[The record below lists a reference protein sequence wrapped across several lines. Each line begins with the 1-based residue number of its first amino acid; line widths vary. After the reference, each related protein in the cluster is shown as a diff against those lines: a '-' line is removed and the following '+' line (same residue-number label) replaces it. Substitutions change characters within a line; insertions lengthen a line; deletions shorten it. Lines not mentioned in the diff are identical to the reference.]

1 MWWGFHR
8 SFEQENRTDFFF
20 SVRFSVGWY
29 YCSVTSTNSSHDAFW
44 QFLSSGRVA
53 HQASHILGY
62 ENNPKSFVT
71 MPCEIDEDLSSY
83 ASKYTFFSG
92 LQSFNFS
99 IAASIQT
106 WGISILC
113 FILKFEC
120 LNEFIEFFKVLSGYR
135 SESKYNF
142 SLLLLRL
149 LATNLLF
156 LLSGFF
162 FHNHSRVTDCRG
174 RGTAY
179 L

>member
-1 MWWGFHR
+1 
-8 SFEQENRTDFFF
+8 
-20 SVRFSVGWY
+20 
-29 YCSVTSTNSSHDAFW
+29 
-44 QFLSSGRVA
+44 
-53 HQASHILGY
+53 
-62 ENNPKSFVT
+62 

-162 FHNHSRVTDCRG
+162 FHNHSRVTGLQGKGDGISLTPHYHFHPLHRHLDISWVITAESSPLHIGSCRT
-174 RGTAY
+174 RTRNLWFPSAS